1 MKKLFDPKIFPI
13 ISFLISISVGLVT
26 WKLGA
31 NPGISLLV
39 AVVIELIILM
49 HYFISRLSIL
59 ESLLGYSQGVVE
71 IGPFIPRIHRIV
83 KSNNR
88 WRNILL
94 RLNFRDFSLKIDYL
108 ENNKV
113 QLSPSEFMDF
123 AEILYHSLSKSDEIE
138 ATSLFGGGAYW
149 SKRYGMRYA
158 ELNKDASD
166 KGAKITRVFIPRNE
180 ENSKILKDTYA
191 EQSSYISVF
200 VADYQNIY
208 EMDSFA
214 IMDFFILNDE
224 LVIEYVFNADFSDI
238 KHIDVITSLE
248 EIKHYRRKMN
258 VIKSESKLYDNKET
272 EE

>member
-1 MKKLFDPKIFPI
+1 MKIIFDPKIFPI
-13 ISFLISISVGLVT
+13 ISFLTSILVGLVT

-31 NPGISLLV
+31 DLGTSLLV

-49 HYFISRLSIL
+49 HYSLSRLSIL
-59 ESLLGYSQGVVE
+59 ESLLGYSQGVAE
-71 IGPFIPRIHRIV
+71 IGPFIPRIHSIL
-83 KSNNR
+83 KSNDR

-94 RLNFRDFSLKIDYL
+94 GLNLRDFSLKIGYL

-123 AEILYHSLSKSDEIE
+123 AEILYHSLSKADEIV

-166 KGAKITRVFIPRNE
+166 KGAKITRIFIPRNE
-180 ENSKILKDTYA
+180 EDSKKLKDTYA
-191 EQSSYISVF
+191 EQSCYITVF
-200 VADYQNIY
+200 VADYQNVL
-208 EMDSFA
+208 EMDRAA

-258 VIKSESKLYDNKET
+258 VIKSESKPYDDKVT